1 VLAIGKERG
10 HADAD
15 HNGRIEVSELY
26 RYVKDKVS
34 SLRPGEQ
41 TPWLSRNQMIGDFAI
56 F

>member
-1 VLAIGKERG
+1 
-10 HADAD
+10 
-15 HNGRIEVSELY
+15 
-26 RYVKDKVS
+26 VKDKVS